1 MGESF
6 YNAISAFFHSR
17 VMHKG
22 IPFMIIMFFYRRSF
36 IHSRG
41 KKENEGSHQKIQYQA
56 PRYVLLDG
64 KLYQRG
70 LWCQHNSKVPR
81 ASPTEISLM
90 NTRWPF
96 AICGIDLIGSLP
108 IGKGGVKFFIVA
120 VDYFT
125 KSVQAKPMNIDTSK
139 KALDFVI
146 KEIVCCYGHP
156 HKIVSDN
163 RKQFDS
169 DHFTNFGV
177 KHGIIKSFSVV
188 ARPQANRHVE
198 AVNKILKTTLKKKLQ
213 ASKAHWLKELPRVLW
228 EPGMGVLEPNC
239 EWTHEIQH
247 EVRDRMYELKRLD
260 GLEFPR
266 AWNADHLH

>member
-22 IPFMIIMFFYRRSF
+22 IPFMVIMFFYRRSF

-41 KKENEGSHQKIQYQA
+41 KKENE
-56 PRYVLLDG
+56 
-64 KLYQRG
+64 
-70 LWCQHNSKVPR
+70 CQHNSKVPR

-90 NTRWPF
+90 NSLWPF

-108 IGKGGVKFFIVA
+108 IRKGGVKFFIVA

-125 KSVQAKPMNIDTSK
+125 KTVQAKPMNIDTSK

-146 KEIVCCYGHP
+146 KDIVCCYGHP

-177 KHGIIKSFSVV
+177 KHGIIKSFSAV

-228 EPGMGVLEPNC
+228 VYQ
-239 EWTHEIQH
+239 TT
-247 EVRDRMYELKRLD
+247 
-260 GLEFPR
+260 
-266 AWNADHLH
+266 